1 MKKVLSIMLIILV
14 VFSSMPMTVF
24 GAENQDNSND
34 EFTYALSED
43 NAIITSYNG
52 SDLFVDIPSEIDG
65 HSVTEISSTTFKSDN
80 SIVGIEIPN
89 GVTTIGQGAFKNCLK
104 AQYISLPAT
113 LRNIDTNTLTSN
125 DDCVYIVERNSV
137 AEKFVTENDMNYKKR
152 FASDKVSE
160 SGQDDNISY
169 RYNNLTSSLYVYG
182 EGEIKNY
189 NSDNQPWK
197 NYKSTAKSID
207 LFDGITSIGNYA
219 FYNFT
224 SVTPEVTIPS
234 SVEKIGNSAF
244 DCCTSLKKITI
255 PDNVKIIGNRAFGS
269 CTSVTEIELGT
280 GLIQLGTD
288 YRDYNNPFYYMT
300 GVKKITFNSEK
311 VPTTPC
317 ADTFEYM
324 NNLETVY
331 VPAKSYSQYVER
343 FSSYINNAKFVL
355 LNDDTDFIIED
366 GVLKLYQG
374 NDANVVI
381 PSDVT
386 EIGPS
391 AFRNNA
397 SIKTV
402 EFSSNVEKISNNAFM
417 GCTSLKSVALNNKL
431 TTISYSSF
439 NSCSALKE
447 ITIPDS
453 VETIG
458 DYAFYKCTSLS
469 NELVIPSSVTSIGNY
484 AFAEDNKIPS
494 VDIKENPNGTT
505 VGDYSFQ
512 NVSNATSLNLGN
524 VTSIGAYAFNN
535 CTSLSGKLTIPDSI
549 STIKNR
555 AFGNCKSITEI
566 KFSKNLDIIN
576 YETFSNCT
584 SLKKITIP
592 NNIKTI
598 DNRAFYSCT
607 GVTEIELGTGL
618 IQLGTDYR
626 DYNNPFYYMTS
637 VKKITF
643 NSEKVPTT
651 PCADTFEYM
660 NNLETVYVPAVSYN
674 DYVER
679 FTPYINNGRILMSSN
694 DEFVVSDGV
703 LLQYTGE
710 ATDVTIPGT
719 VEEISESAF
728 KNNKKITSITIGE
741 SVSKIGKSVFSG
753 CTALKSVK
761 LTDKIT
767 TIDNYAFNGCTALS
781 EITIPNSVETIGNYA
796 FYKCTS
802 LTGELVIPSSVKTI
816 GNYAF
821 YKCTSL
827 ADEVVIP
834 SSVKTIGDYAFAE
847 DNKITSITIKGN
859 EDGTTIGNYSFQN
872 ATGIKSLD
880 LGNVTS
886 IGSYAFNSCTSLSG
900 KLNIPDSISTI
911 KNRAFGNCKSITEI
925 KFSKNLD
932 IINYETFS
940 NCTSLKKITIPNN
953 IKTIDNRAFYSCTG
967 VTEIELGTGL
977 IQLGTD
983 YRDYNNPFYYM
994 TGVKKITFNTEKVP
1008 TTPCAD
1014 TFEYMNNLETVY
1026 VPVDGYSGYVTRFA
1040 PYINNANFVLLNNKE
1055 EFVVKDNVLLSYQGD
1070 NPEVTIPSGITEIG
1084 PSAFQNNKVVTK
1096 VTFSSDVEKVS
1107 SRAFLG
1113 CKNLT
1118 TVVLNNNLNSIGLNA
1133 FNSCTSLKSIN
1144 LTDKITTIDNYAFN
1158 GCTALT
1164 EITIPNSVETIG
1176 NYAFYKC
1183 TSLTGELVIPSSVK
1197 TIGDYAFAEDN
1208 KITSI
1213 IIKGNEDGTTIGNS
1227 SFQNNTSVKTL
1238 DLGNV
1243 TSIGTYAFN
1252 NCTSLTGK
1260 LTIPDSISTIK
1271 NRAFGNCKSITEI
1284 KFSKNLDIINY
1295 ETFSNCTSLKKITI
1309 PNNIKTIDNRAFYSC
1324 TGVTEIELGT
1334 GLIQL
1339 GTDYRDYNNPF
1350 YYMTGVKKITFNTEK
1365 VPTTPCADTFEYMNN
1380 LETVYVPV
1388 DGYSDYVTRFSPY
1401 INNARIVMISDSDFV
1416 IKDGV
1421 LLQYSGTDTDVVI
1434 PDDVTEIGDS
1444 AFKNNTNIKKVTF
1457 SKNIKKINQS
1467 AFYSCTNLET
1477 VIFNNLISSIG
1488 NSAFYGCTKLSGVLK
1503 ISENTRSVGNYAFA
1517 NCSSLTSVEIAS
1529 NNEEI
1534 KIGDCSF
1541 QNDTSIK
1548 SISLGNVTSIG
1559 KYAFDNCKGINTKVQ
1574 FNDTLKTIGEY
1585 AFRNCSNII
1594 DTLVIPTSVIT
1605 VTTGAFQNCSS
1616 IANVE
1621 IPDSLTRISAYTF
1634 DGCKSLESIEV
1645 PDSVTIIDNHAFN
1658 NCSSVETVTLGKNVQ
1673 TIGSSNYYYYN
1684 PFNGMNSVKEFT
1696 FKGNTLPSAS
1706 FNDIFYSMNRLQ
1718 TVYVTLKAYKSFGYT
1733 YSAYI
1738 NNARYKVSGYKDD
1751 FIVNDKNEL
1760 LLYQGN
1766 DTVVTIPENVETIE
1780 ISAFQNNSTIEKVIF
1795 NENLKSISSYAF
1807 ENCINL
1813 TSYEVNKNL
1822 ENIGSRAF
1830 YGCTSLE
1837 SVNLNNNLTTIG
1849 SSAFANCTSIS
1860 GDLRVPSSVISIG
1873 SSAFDGDSSIVTLKI
1888 EGNKNGTSIGSYAFR
1903 NAKALTSLDLGSVE
1917 TIGTYA
1923 FQNCT
1928 SLTGELIIPD
1938 SVTSMGEGAFQNCSS
1953 ITSLTLSEKLTAI
1966 SRYAF
1971 ANCSAI
1977 KGEIRIP
1984 DLVTDIY
1991 DEAFRN
1997 CKNVESVVLGT
2008 NIKNIGSNNYYYYS
2022 PFNEMTSVR
2031 EFMFTSTNVPNCPF
2045 EDLFYSMNSLE
2056 TIFVPVETKDN
2067 FVDKFDKYKNNAV
2080 FSTDTMKCG
2089 VRNLTAS
2096 NVYSKT
2102 VKLTWS
2108 RHQNDTVTSYIITR
2122 DGEQIATPKNNQFID
2137 YDLTPNKTY
2146 EYTVYGVNDAG
2157 DKTRG
2162 TKLSVT
2168 PHSID
2173 VLDITTPHSQN
2184 TVSVQDGSI
2193 TVSAKNENNGIDL
2206 DGNAVLG
2213 KLYYFD
2219 NDNNKIFIGKSNAV
2233 ISDKI
2238 YFNFDLDVE
2247 DIPNGEYKV
2256 LFTYTDIDNVTVEK
2270 EGTIRVDKSVP
2281 EKIQNVVA
2289 LGDYN
2294 DIKISWSK
2302 SSEVDS
2308 KIYKIYRKSEV
2319 DTDFSLLTTIKGRD
2333 ILSYTDTN
2341 VKKNRLYTYYVITE
2355 NSFGIVS
2362 EKSNETIAMRGI
2374 DEEPPVI
2381 TSITPSS
2388 YSYIGNVQKITVE
2401 ATDNLMLGSA
2411 KLYYSTDEENWTLID
2426 TVKNSPFTFAFN
2438 TKELTDTEISVK
2450 AVVYDLQGNE
2460 SEPKIVKYKIDNQGP
2475 DKVTDFAISKVL
2487 STKVTLKWK
2496 QPKAE
2501 DLASYV
2507 LEEKLENGN
2516 FKVVKDNITD
2526 NGCVIENLI
2535 PNTTHIY
2542 RVAGVDK
2549 IGNIGGYSD
2558 TLEVTTT
2565 DDTTAPVVTSLSP
2578 SAGRRNSV
2586 INFSAT
2592 AGDDYG
2598 IKSIEIQIS
2607 TDLKTWKSLSN
2618 KEFTIAS
2625 KTATYSFN
2633 VNVDEFNDGSI
2644 YVRAVATDFAGNV
2657 SDTSSNAPF
2666 VEYMIDKTAPS
2677 SPTNLVAT
2685 STDNAI
2691 YLTWLQG
2698 SEEDLST
2705 YSVYRSTEK
2714 DSGFILLSSGLKQI
2728 NYYDTTAK
2736 SGTVYYYKIA
2746 VTDTVGNVSEF
2757 SQTVSAKLAEDIISP
2772 EVISISPDSNSS
2784 ISKQFHTVS
2793 ALVKDNYLVDTVT
2806 FEYKIE
2812 GEDNYKTFSTVKN
2825 INADY
2830 KTVSADIPLS
2840 GITNSK
2846 KVYVRVYCTDT
2857 SGLKSEYSKVYTY
2870 TYDDLAPSIN
2880 NLKAEIKKNTVTL
2893 NWSDDKDSDL
2903 SGFKIYRIDEKGR
2916 ETYLGSRQVSSN
2928 HSYEFYDTICSKSD
2942 SKYTYKVETY
2952 DESGNY
2958 SSTLSNTVEY
2968 KTVGD
2973 KENNEKPVARING
2986 NEVMEKGVEE
2996 YFDGYSSTD
3005 DDSIVS
3011 YHWDFGDG
3019 TYSDDIQPIK
3029 SYRLA
3034 GTYEVKLTVTDS
3046 FGEQSTATFTVTVK
3060 ERTAIGTVKVKV
3072 VDEKGKIIPQ
3082 APVYFNLGEDNQKV
3096 IYTDSNG
3103 YSSYNLAGGDTLV
3116 GCYKS
3121 GYLPVRKN
3129 VTVLTNATREITLTM
3144 IKEELV
3150 TGTFEVTRMT
3160 FNEIVDA
3167 GIDVYDPANQ
3177 NVYSVEVTVRYG
3189 EKEIPIK
3196 YIRNDNKII
3205 KYTVSNSGGSKPNE
3219 NKPNGNGNSTI
3230 SGISFIPNKENK
3242 EFIAI
3247 LQFDATAKT
3256 LKEFFDVKLHIV
3268 NNATK
3273 DFVLTNNEVNLN
3285 VPDGLHLMDNVSGE
3299 WCNSKNVKFDK
3310 LVGQETKTLSWI
3322 VRGDKVGSYDLSA
3335 DYSGVLSEFEET
3347 VKTSFKTDEPID
3359 VYGMT
3364 NIMFN
3369 VEVCKEIRNNAFYFN
3384 IGLKNVGNIDAI
3396 CPSLDFNNIVKNIT
3410 STALGLDPSD
3420 ENYSPDFSVDARL
3433 MNVRTVSADNK
3444 SKYVDYKYSKDGSI
3458 ATNISTLAPDES
3470 IYFDYVA
3477 YNAINY
3483 DDIAQ
3488 FKSASYKVLD
3498 GIGGGVTVTPTDFNY
3513 YSFANSTDKVNDLTS
3528 KEDNSRKSSADYLL
3542 NGNNFLYVKNSDMA
3556 NSLGEGVYNSLKLA
3570 LTLDFETLTKDD
3582 KKKLIDEL
3590 LVKMITDDN
3599 SEQNINGLVS
3609 DQYVSAVKNALYVI
3623 KSSCDS
3629 FDFGD
3634 NTTKEK
3640 VTAIISN
3647 ALDSTN
3653 TINELAGNLENSTDE
3668 DSIINTFYGKLGLS
3682 AVGGISVTTFKK
3694 LVGDNLGY
3702 SENSALFKGIT
3713 GVSEYGGMAV
3723 ELLVENPINAYNDAV
3738 TSRYLYTQL
3747 KAQASVEQATLL
3759 LNTLI
3764 SYYSDEERFRDFM
3777 KDSQLNSLMYKS
3789 ANTNYK
3795 KLIADEAKKLKSQ
3808 LLNDSY
3814 NFRLEL
3820 AKNFASATA
3829 NSVANIVLDEAI
3841 SKSLGKL
3848 AIWYEALSATF
3859 QVVDSAFGIGD
3870 MYEAADSFAIANY
3883 ISMAVES
3890 GYNTIS
3896 NSYKN
3901 KNSNLLS
3908 TGLFK
3913 DIVSDDSSLNDD
3925 SLAEYTLYEMK
3936 SLCQIRLLGEQLFYK
3951 YINSDNSNIIH
3962 TDEEFDAKIV
3972 KEVNDYFGINAKN
3985 IEEVFDYV
3993 YEKILSSRDSIFDI
4007 ERKESITQPSAPTVT
4022 IDYNNLRTVEKF
4034 DDKYEYCTEDG
4045 VWHTCDGY
4053 INVYPKTVRTI
4064 LRVRLKSSG
4073 NNMSGKITTVNV
4085 YAKKSVSKNVSV
4097 KYSDGKYY
4105 LTNLNENYSYQVATV
4120 SSLTANADWSKAVTI
4135 NNKVDATV
4143 TGLSNSD
4150 YLSIRILENKNLEV
4164 MTSEP
4169 TVLKAN
4175 KKLPLTIVTEG
4186 DGNVTQTSSDG
4197 YYFVGDDVTLTAE
4210 KSADS
4215 IFAGWYVN
4223 GEKVSSDPTYILE
4236 MTEFAEITA
4245 KFIGKNEVKA
4255 TSINVTSPYSEN
4267 KNTFYVGEKI
4277 KMIANFT
4284 PNNTSN
4290 KSVKWTS
4297 SNNSVATVNNLGVVS
4312 FIKSGKAVI
4321 TATTSNNISATYNI
4335 NVVENK
4341 VEKLV
4346 ITTDFSVKQYFE
4358 GETFCNDGLKLVAV
4372 YTDGSSSYVDDYTV
4386 TGFDNTK
4393 AGEQTLTITSNGKT
4407 VTTTVTVLHNGTWK
4421 VLKEATCK
4429 ETGKMEYVC
4438 SICNNVV
4445 SEKAIEKTPH
4455 TVVIDKEVKPTCEK
4469 NGLTEGKHCSVCG
4482 KVITP
4487 QKTVPK
4493 LGHTVVKDKAVKPT
4507 YTHTGLTEGSHCS
4520 TCGKVIVAQ
4529 KVVPKLKKTTITL
4542 KKAKQ
4547 SVYVKAKTTVKATIK
4562 NPVGKTTYKS
4572 SNTKIAKV
4580 NSKGVIT
4587 TYKLGTVKITVTNN
4601 KVSKTMTLVVKK
4613 PKLNKTS
4620 LTLKKK
4626 KSYTLKVMGKVG
4638 TAKFT
4643 SSNTKIVT
4651 VNKYGKILA
4660 KKKGNAVIIVKTNG
4674 ETLKCRVKVN

>member
-14 VFSSMPMTVF
+14 VFSSLPMTVF

-43 NAIITSYNG
+43 NAIITGYNG

-65 HSVTEISSTTFKSDN
+65 HSVTEISSTTFKNDN

-113 LRNIDTNTLTSN
+113 LKNIDTNTLTSN
-125 DDCVYIVERNSV
+125 DDCVYIVERNSD

-224 SVTPEVTIPS
+224 SVTPEVTIPIT
-234 SVEKIGNSAF
+234 VEKIGNSAF

-311 VPTTPC
+311 VPTTPYG
-317 ADTFEYM
+317 DLFQYM
-324 NNLETVY
+324 NSLETVY

-484 AFAEDNKIPS
+484 AFAENNKIPS
-494 VDIKENPNGTT
+494 VDIKGNLNGTT

-549 STIKNR
+549 STIKNG
-555 AFGNCKSITEI
+555 AFGNCNSITEI

-626 DYNNPFYYMTS
+626 DYNNPFYYMTG

-651 PCADTFEYM
+651 PYGDLFQYM

-741 SVSKIGKSVFSG
+741 SVSNIGKSVFSG

-767 TIDNYAFNGCTALS
+767 TIDNYAFNGCTALT

-802 LTGELVIPSSVKTI
+802 L
-816 GNYAF
+816 
-821 YKCTSL
+821 
-827 ADEVVIP
+827 ADELVIP

-983 YRDYNNPFYYM
+983 YRDYNNPFYHM
-994 TGVKKITFNTEKVP
+994 TGVRKITFNTEKVP
-1008 TTPCAD
+1008 TTPYAD
-1014 TFEYMNNLETVY
+1014 LFQYMNNLETVY
-1026 VPVDGYSGYVTRFA
+1026 VPVNGYSDYVAKYA

-1096 VTFSSDVEKVS
+1096 VTVSSDVEKVS
-1107 SRAFLG
+1107 SRSFLG

-1197 TIGDYAFAEDN
+1197 TICDYTFAEDN

-1213 IIKGNEDGTTIGNS
+1213 IIKGNEDGTTIGNY

-1243 TSIGTYAFN
+1243 TSIGSYAFN
-1252 NCTSLTGK
+1252 SCTSLSGK
-1260 LTIPDSISTIK
+1260 LNIPDSVSTIK
-1271 NRAFGNCKSITEI
+1271 NSAFGNCKSITEI

-1350 YYMTGVKKITFNTEK
+1350 YHMTGVRKITFNTEK
-1365 VPTTPCADTFEYMNN
+1365 VPTTPYADLFQYMNN

-1388 DGYSDYVTRFSPY
+1388 NGYIDYVARFSPY

-1421 LLQYSGTDTDVVI
+1421 LLQYSGNETDVII
-1434 PDDVTEIGDS
+1434 PDNVTEIGDS

-1517 NCSSLTSVEIAS
+1517 NCSSLSYVEIAS

-1534 KIGDCSF
+1534 KIGDYSF

-1559 KYAFDNCKGINTKVQ
+1559 KYAFDNCKSINTKVQ
-1574 FNDTLKTIGEY
+1574 FNDSLKTIGEY

-1605 VTTGAFQNCSS
+1605 VATGAFQNCSS
-1616 IANVE
+1616 ITNVE

-1673 TIGSSNYYYYN
+1673 TIGSYNNNYYN
-1684 PFNGMNSVKEFT
+1684 PFYGMNSVKEFT
-1696 FKGNTLPSAS
+1696 FKGDTLPSAS

-1751 FIVNDKNEL
+1751 FIVNDKSEL

-1928 SLTGELIIPD
+1928 SLTGKLIIPD

-1991 DEAFRN
+1991 DNAFRN

-2008 NIKNIGSNNYYYYS
+2008 NIRNIGTSNYYYYS
-2022 PFNEMTSVR
+2022 PFNEMTSVK
-2031 EFMFTSTNVPNCPF
+2031 EFMFTGTNVPNCPF

-2089 VRNLTAS
+2089 VRNLSAS

-2168 PHSID
+2168 PHSMD

-2219 NDNNKIFIGKSNAV
+2219 KDNNKIFIGKSNAV

-2238 YFNFDLDVE
+2238 YFNFDLNVE

-2362 EKSNETIAMRGI
+2362 EKSAETIAMRGI

-2526 NGCVIENLI
+2526 NGYVIENLT

-2558 TLEVTTT
+2558 TLEVTTA

-2772 EVISISPDSNSS
+2772 EVVSISPNSNSS

-2893 NWSDDKDSDL
+2893 NWSDNKDSDL
-2903 SGFKIYRIDEKGR
+2903 SGFKVYRIDEKGR
-2916 ETYLGSRQVSSN
+2916 ETYLGSRQVSSK
-2928 HSYEFYDTICSKSD
+2928 HSYEFYDTISSKSD

-3011 YHWDFGDG
+3011 YHWNFGDG

-3072 VDEKGKIIPQ
+3072 VDDKGRIIPQ

-3177 NVYSVEVTVRYG
+3177 NIYSVEVTVRYG

-3433 MNVRTVSADNK
+3433 MNVRTVSADNQ
-3444 SKYVDYKYSKDGSI
+3444 SKYVDYKYSKDGSVS
-3458 ATNISTLAPDES
+3458 TNINTLAPDES

-3498 GIGGGVTVTPTDFNY
+3498 GIGGGVTVTPIDFNY

-3556 NSLGEGVYNSLKLA
+3556 NSLGEGVYNGLKFA
-3570 LTLDFETLTKDD
+3570 LTIDFETLTKND

-3609 DQYVSAVKNALYVI
+3609 DQYVSAVKNALSVI
-3623 KSSCDS
+3623 ESSCDS

-3640 VTAIISN
+3640 VTTIISN

-3808 LLNDSY
+3808 LLDDSY

-3859 QVVDSAFGIGD
+3859 QVVDLAFGIGD

-3908 TGLFK
+3908 TGLFN

-3962 TDEEFDAKIV
+3962 TDEEFDAKII

-4007 ERKESITQPSAPTVT
+4007 ESKESIIQPSAPTVT

-4105 LTNLNENYSYQVATV
+4105 LTNLNENYSYQVAAV

-4150 YLSIRILENKNLEV
+4150 YLSIRILENKDLEV

-4169 TVLKAN
+4169 TVLKVN

-4223 GEKVSSDPTYILE
+4223 GQKVSSDPTYILE

-4245 KFIGKNEVKA
+4245 KFTGKTEVKA
-4255 TSINVTSPYSEN
+4255 TSINVTSPYTEN
-4267 KNTFYVGEKI
+4267 KETFYVGEKT
-4277 KMIANFT
+4277 KLVANFT

-4297 SNNSVATVNNLGVVS
+4297 SNNSVATVNNNGVVL

-4372 YTDGSSSYVDDYTV
+4372 YTDGSSSYIDDYTV

-4393 AGEQTLTITSNGKT
+4393 AGEQTLTIASNGKT

-4445 SEKAIEKTPH
+4445 SEKTIEKIPH

-4469 NGLTEGKHCSVCG
+4469 DGLTAGKHCSVCG
-4482 KVITP
+4482 EVITP

-4620 LTLKKK
+4620 LTLKKN

-4660 KKKGNAVIIVKTNG
+4660 KKKGNAIVSVKTNG
-4674 ETLKCRVKVN
+4674 ETLKCKVKVN

>member
-43 NAIITSYNG
+43 NAIITGYNG

-65 HSVTEISSTTFKSDN
+65 HSVTEISSTTFKNDN

-113 LRNIDTNTLTSN
+113 LKNIDTNTLTSN
-125 DDCVYIVERNSV
+125 DDCVYIVERNSD

-234 SVEKIGNSAF
+234 SVEKINYESFGN
-244 DCCTSLKKITI
+244 CTSLKKITI
-255 PDNVKIIGNRAFGS
+255 PDNVKTIDNRAFGS

-300 GVKKITFNSEK
+300 GVKKITFNSEQ
-311 VPTTPC
+311 VPNTPYG
-317 ADTFEYM
+317 DLFQYM
-324 NNLETVY
+324 NSLETVY

-391 AFRNNA
+391 AFRNNK

-439 NSCSALKE
+439 NSCSVLKE
-447 ITIPDS
+447 ITIPNS

-494 VDIKENPNGTT
+494 IDIKGNSNGTT
-505 VGDYSFQ
+505 IGNYSFQ

-535 CTSLSGKLTIPDSI
+535 CASLSGKLTIPDSI

-626 DYNNPFYYMTS
+626 DYNNPFYHMTG
-637 VKKITF
+637 VRKITF
-643 NSEKVPTT
+643 NTEKVPTT
-651 PCADTFEYM
+651 PYADLFQYM
-660 NNLETVYVPAVSYN
+660 NNLETVYVPVNGYS
-674 DYVER
+674 DYVAKYA
-679 FTPYINNGRILMSSN
+679 PYINNANFVLLN
-694 DEFVVSDGV
+694 NKEEFVVKDNV
-703 LLQYTGE
+703 LLSYQGDNPE
-710 ATDVTIPGT
+710 VTIPSGIT
-719 VEEISESAF
+719 EIGPSAF
-728 KNNKKITSITIGE
+728 QNNKVVTKVTFSSNVEKVSSRSFLGCKNLTTVVLNNNLNSIGLNAFNSCTS
-741 SVSKIGKSVFSG
+741 
-753 CTALKSVK
+753 LKSIN

-767 TIDNYAFNGCTALS
+767 TIDNYAFNGCAALT

-816 GNYAF
+816 G
-821 YKCTSL
+821 
-827 ADEVVIP
+827 
-834 SSVKTIGDYAFAE
+834 DYAFAE
-847 DNKITSITIKGN
+847 DNKITSIIIKGN

-872 ATGIKSLD
+872 NTSVKTLD

-900 KLNIPDSISTI
+900 KLNIPDSVSTI
-911 KNRAFGNCKSITEI
+911 KNSAFGNCKSITEI

-983 YRDYNNPFYYM
+983 YRDYNNPFYHM
-994 TGVKKITFNTEKVP
+994 TGVRKITFNTEKVP

-1026 VPVDGYSGYVTRFA
+1026 VPV
-1040 PYINNANFVLLNNKE
+1040 N
-1055 EFVVKDNVLLSYQGD
+1055 
-1070 NPEVTIPSGITEIG
+1070 
-1084 PSAFQNNKVVTK
+1084 
-1096 VTFSSDVEKVS
+1096 
-1107 SRAFLG
+1107 
-1113 CKNLT
+1113 
-1118 TVVLNNNLNSIGLNA
+1118 
-1133 FNSCTSLKSIN
+1133 
-1144 LTDKITTIDNYAFN
+1144 
-1158 GCTALT
+1158 
-1164 EITIPNSVETIG
+1164 
-1176 NYAFYKC
+1176 
-1183 TSLTGELVIPSSVK
+1183 
-1197 TIGDYAFAEDN
+1197 
-1208 KITSI
+1208 
-1213 IIKGNEDGTTIGNS
+1213 
-1227 SFQNNTSVKTL
+1227 
-1238 DLGNV
+1238 
-1243 TSIGTYAFN
+1243 
-1252 NCTSLTGK
+1252 
-1260 LTIPDSISTIK
+1260 
-1271 NRAFGNCKSITEI
+1271 
-1284 KFSKNLDIINY
+1284 
-1295 ETFSNCTSLKKITI
+1295 
-1309 PNNIKTIDNRAFYSC
+1309 
-1324 TGVTEIELGT
+1324 
-1334 GLIQL
+1334 
-1339 GTDYRDYNNPF
+1339 
-1350 YYMTGVKKITFNTEK
+1350 
-1365 VPTTPCADTFEYMNN
+1365 
-1380 LETVYVPV
+1380 
-1388 DGYSDYVTRFSPY
+1388 GYSDYVTRFSPY

-1517 NCSSLTSVEIAS
+1517 NCTSLTSVEIAS

-1534 KIGDCSF
+1534 KIGDYSF

-1559 KYAFDNCKGINTKVQ
+1559 KYAFDNCKSINTKVQ
-1574 FNDTLKTIGEY
+1574 FNDSLKTIGEY

-1605 VTTGAFQNCSS
+1605 VATGAFQNCSS
-1616 IANVE
+1616 ITNVE

-1645 PDSVTIIDNHAFN
+1645 PDSVTIIDNQAFN

-1696 FKGNTLPSAS
+1696 FKGDTLPSAS

-1751 FIVNDKNEL
+1751 FIVNDKSEL

-1766 DTVVTIPENVETIE
+1766 DTVVTIPENVESIE

-1991 DEAFRN
+1991 DNAFRN

-2008 NIKNIGSNNYYYYS
+2008 NIKNIGTSNYYYYS
-2022 PFNEMTSVR
+2022 PFNEMTSVK
-2031 EFMFTSTNVPNCPF
+2031 EFMFTGTNVPNCPF

-2089 VRNLTAS
+2089 VRNLAAS

-2168 PHSID
+2168 PHSMD

-2206 DGNAVLG
+2206 DGNVVLG
-2213 KLYYFD
+2213 KLYYF
-2219 NDNNKIFIGKSNAV
+2219 NKDNNKIFIGKSNAV

-2270 EGTIRVDKSVP
+2270 KGTIRVDKSVP

-2362 EKSNETIAMRGI
+2362 EKSAETIAMRGI

-2526 NGCVIENLI
+2526 NGYVIENLT

-2558 TLEVTTT
+2558 TLEVTTA

-2812 GEDNYKTFSTVKN
+2812 SEDNYKTFSSVKN

-2893 NWSDDKDSDL
+2893 NWSDNKDSDL
-2903 SGFKIYRIDEKGR
+2903 SGFKVYRIDEKGR

-2928 HSYEFYDTICSKSD
+2928 HSYEFYDTISSKTD

-2973 KENNEKPVARING
+2973 KGNNEKPVARING

-3433 MNVRTVSADNK
+3433 MNVRTVSADNQ

-3498 GIGGGVTVTPTDFNY
+3498 GIGGGVTVTPIDFNY
-3513 YSFANSTDKVNDLTS
+3513 YSFANSTDKVNDLTT

-3556 NSLGEGVYNSLKLA
+3556 NSLGEGVYNSLKFA
-3570 LTLDFETLTKDD
+3570 LTIDFETLTKND

-3609 DQYVSAVKNALYVI
+3609 DQYVSAVKNALSVI
-3623 KSSCDS
+3623 ESSCDS

-3713 GVSEYGGMAV
+3713 GVSKYGGMAV

-3814 NFRLEL
+3814 DFRLEL

-3859 QVVDSAFGIGD
+3859 QVVDLAFGIGD

-3913 DIVSDDSSLNDD
+3913 DIVSDDSLNDD

-3962 TDEEFDAKIV
+3962 TDEEFDAKII

-4007 ERKESITQPSAPTVT
+4007 ESKESIIQPSAPTVT

-4053 INVYPKTVRTI
+4053 INIYPKTVRTI

-4169 TVLKAN
+4169 TVLKVN

-4223 GEKVSSDPTYILE
+4223 GQKVSSDPTYIIE

-4245 KFIGKNEVKA
+4245 KFTGKSEVKA
-4255 TSINVTSPYSEN
+4255 TSINVTSPYTEN
-4267 KNTFYVGEKI
+4267 KDIFYVGEKT
-4277 KMIANFT
+4277 KLTANFT

-4297 SNNSVATVNNLGVVS
+4297 SNNSVATVNNNGVVS

-4321 TATTSNNISATYNI
+4321 TATTSNNISTTYNI

-4341 VEKLV
+4341 VENLV

-4445 SEKAIEKTPH
+4445 SEKTIEKIAH

-4469 NGLTEGKHCSVCG
+4469 DGLTEGKHCSVCG

-4487 QKTVPK
+4487 QKAVPK

-4620 LTLKKK
+4620 LTLKKN

-4660 KKKGNAVIIVKTNG
+4660 KKKGNAIVSVKTNS

>member
-1 MKKVLSIMLIILV
+1 MLIILV

-43 NAIITSYNG
+43 NAIITGYNG

-65 HSVTEISSTTFKSDN
+65 HSVTEISSTTFKNDN

-113 LRNIDTNTLTSN
+113 LKNIDTNTLTSN
-125 DDCVYIVERNSV
+125 DDCVYIVERNSD

-189 NSDNQPWK
+189 NYDNQPWK

-224 SVTPEVTIPS
+224 SVTPEVTIPTT
-234 SVEKIGNSAF
+234 VEKIGNSAF
-244 DCCTSLKKITI
+244 DCCASLKKITI
-255 PDNVKIIGNRAFGS
+255 PDNVKTIDNNAFGS
-269 CTSVTEIELGT
+269 CTGVTEIELGT
-280 GLIQLGTD
+280 GLTQLGTSD
-288 YRDYNNPFYYMT
+288 YYNPFKYMS

-311 VPTTPC
+311 VPTTPYGDLLQYMNSLETVYVPVDGYSDYVTRFSPYINNANFVLLNNNDEFVVKDNVLLSYQGDNSEVTIPSGITEIGSSAFQNNKVVTKVTFSSNVEKVSSRAFLGC
-317 ADTFEYM
+317 KNLTDVVLNDKLTYLGLNAFRDCTSLNSINLTDKITTIDNYAFNGCTALTEITIPDSVETIGNYAFYKCTSLTDELVIPSSVKTIGEYAFAENNKINSVTIKGNEEGTTIGNSSFQNNTSVKTLDLGNVTSIGSYAFNNCTSLTGKLTIPNSVTTIKNNAFSNCKSITEIDFSKNLDTINYETFSDCTSLKKITIPNNIKTIENRAFGYCTSVTEIELGTGLTQLGTSDYYNPFQYMSGVKKITFKTEKVPTTPYGDLFQYM

-331 VPAKSYSQYVER
+331 VPVDGYSDYVTR
-343 FSSYINNAKFVL
+343 FSPYINNARIVMISDSDFV
-355 LNDDTDFIIED
+355 IKD
-366 GVLKLYQG
+366 GVLLQYSG
-374 NDANVVI
+374 SDTNVVI
-381 PSDVT
+381 PEEVT

-391 AFRNNA
+391 AFRNNV

-447 ITIPDS
+447 ITIPNS

-458 DYAFYKCTSLS
+458 
-469 NELVIPSSVTSIGNY
+469 
-484 AFAEDNKIPS
+484 
-494 VDIKENPNGTT
+494 
-505 VGDYSFQ
+505 
-512 NVSNATSLNLGN
+512 
-524 VTSIGAYAFNN
+524 
-535 CTSLSGKLTIPDSI
+535 
-549 STIKNR
+549 
-555 AFGNCKSITEI
+555 
-566 KFSKNLDIIN
+566 
-576 YETFSNCT
+576 
-584 SLKKITIP
+584 
-592 NNIKTI
+592 
-598 DNRAFYSCT
+598 
-607 GVTEIELGTGL
+607 
-618 IQLGTDYR
+618 
-626 DYNNPFYYMTS
+626 
-637 VKKITF
+637 
-643 NSEKVPTT
+643 
-651 PCADTFEYM
+651 
-660 NNLETVYVPAVSYN
+660 
-674 DYVER
+674 
-679 FTPYINNGRILMSSN
+679 
-694 DEFVVSDGV
+694 
-703 LLQYTGE
+703 
-710 ATDVTIPGT
+710 
-719 VEEISESAF
+719 
-728 KNNKKITSITIGE
+728 
-741 SVSKIGKSVFSG
+741 
-753 CTALKSVK
+753 
-761 LTDKIT
+761 
-767 TIDNYAFNGCTALS
+767 NYAFNGCTALT
-781 EITIPNSVETIGNYA
+781 EITIPDSVETIGNYA

-802 LTGELVIPSSVKTI
+802 LTDELVIPSSVKTI
-816 GNYAF
+816 G
-821 YKCTSL
+821 
-827 ADEVVIP
+827 E
-834 SSVKTIGDYAFAE
+834 YAFAE
-847 DNKITSITIKGN
+847 NNKINSVTIKGN
-859 EDGTTIGNYSFQN
+859 E
-872 ATGIKSLD
+872 
-880 LGNVTS
+880 
-886 IGSYAFNSCTSLSG
+886 
-900 KLNIPDSISTI
+900 
-911 KNRAFGNCKSITEI
+911 E
-925 KFSKNLD
+925 
-932 IINYETFS
+932 
-940 NCTSLKKITIPNN
+940 
-953 IKTIDNRAFYSCTG
+953 
-967 VTEIELGTGL
+967 
-977 IQLGTD
+977 
-983 YRDYNNPFYYM
+983 
-994 TGVKKITFNTEKVP
+994 
-1008 TTPCAD
+1008 
-1014 TFEYMNNLETVY
+1014 
-1026 VPVDGYSGYVTRFA
+1026 
-1040 PYINNANFVLLNNKE
+1040 
-1055 EFVVKDNVLLSYQGD
+1055 
-1070 NPEVTIPSGITEIG
+1070 
-1084 PSAFQNNKVVTK
+1084 
-1096 VTFSSDVEKVS
+1096 
-1107 SRAFLG
+1107 
-1113 CKNLT
+1113 
-1118 TVVLNNNLNSIGLNA
+1118 
-1133 FNSCTSLKSIN
+1133 
-1144 LTDKITTIDNYAFN
+1144 
-1158 GCTALT
+1158 
-1164 EITIPNSVETIG
+1164 
-1176 NYAFYKC
+1176 
-1183 TSLTGELVIPSSVK
+1183 
-1197 TIGDYAFAEDN
+1197 
-1208 KITSI
+1208 
-1213 IIKGNEDGTTIGNS
+1213 GTTIGNS

-1243 TSIGTYAFN
+1243 TSIGSYAFN

-1260 LTIPDSISTIK
+1260 LTIPNSVTTIK
-1271 NRAFGNCKSITEI
+1271 NNAFSNCKSITEI
-1284 KFSKNLDIINY
+1284 DFSKNLDTINY
-1295 ETFSNCTSLKKITI
+1295 ETFSDCTSLKKITI
-1309 PNNIKTIDNRAFYSC
+1309 PNNIKTIENRAFGYC
-1324 TGVTEIELGT
+1324 TSVTEIELGT
-1334 GLIQL
+1334 GLTQL
-1339 GTDYRDYNNPF
+1339 GTSDYYNPF
-1350 YYMTGVKKITFNTEK
+1350 QYMSGVKKITFKTEK
-1365 VPTTPCADTFEYMNN
+1365 VPTTPYGDLFQYMNN

-1421 LLQYSGTDTDVVI
+1421 LLQYSGSDTNVVI
-1434 PDDVTEIGDS
+1434 PEEVTEIGPS

-1467 AFYSCTNLET
+1467 AFYSCTNLDT

-1488 NSAFYGCTKLSGVLK
+1488 NSAFYGCTKLSGTLK
-1503 ISENTRSVGNYAFA
+1503 ISDNTRSVGNYAFA
-1517 NCSSLTSVEIAS
+1517 NCYSLTSVEIAS

-1534 KIGDCSF
+1534 KISDYSF

-1594 DTLVIPTSVIT
+1594 DTLVIPTSVT
-1605 VTTGAFQNCSS
+1605 SVATGAFQNCSS
-1616 IANVE
+1616 ITNVE

-1645 PDSVTIIDNHAFN
+1645 PDSVIIIDNHAFN

-1696 FKGNTLPSAS
+1696 FKGDTLPSAS

-1738 NNARYKVSGYKDD
+1738 NNARYKVLGYKDD

-1837 SVNLNNNLTTIG
+1837 SVNLNNNITTIG

-1938 SVTSMGEGAFQNCSS
+1938 SVTSMGEGTFQNCSS

-1971 ANCSAI
+1971 ENCSSI

-1991 DEAFRN
+1991 DNAFRN

-2008 NIKNIGSNNYYYYS
+2008 NIRNIGTSNYYYYS
-2022 PFNEMTSVR
+2022 PFNEMTSVK
-2031 EFMFTSTNVPNCPF
+2031 EFMFTGTNVPNCPF

-2056 TIFVPVETKDN
+2056 TIFVPAETKDN

-2089 VRNLTAS
+2089 VRNLAAS

-2108 RHQNDTVTSYIITR
+2108 KHQNDTVTSYIITR

-2168 PHSID
+2168 PHSMD

-2219 NDNNKIFIGKSNAV
+2219 KDNNKIFIGKSNAV

-2526 NGCVIENLI
+2526 NGCVIENLT

-2633 VNVDEFNDGSI
+2633 VDVAEFNDGSI
-2644 YVRAVATDFAGNV
+2644 YVRAVAIDFAGNV
-2657 SDTSSNAPF
+2657 SDTSSDAPF

-2691 YLTWLQG
+2691 YLAWLQG

-2746 VTDTVGNVSEF
+2746 VADTVGNVSEF

-2806 FEYKIE
+2806 FEYKLD
-2812 GEDNYKTFSTVKN
+2812 GENTYKVFSTVKN
-2825 INADY
+2825 VNADY

-2893 NWSDDKDSDL
+2893 NWSDNKDSDL
-2903 SGFKIYRIDEKGR
+2903 SGFKVYRIDEKGR

-2928 HSYEFYDTICSKSD
+2928 HSYEFYDTISSKSD

-3433 MNVRTVSADNK
+3433 MNVRTVSADNQ
-3444 SKYVDYKYSKDGSI
+3444 SKYVDYKYSKDGSVS
-3458 ATNISTLAPDES
+3458 TNINTLAPDES

-3498 GIGGGVTVTPTDFNY
+3498 GIGGGVTVTPIDFNY

-3556 NSLGEGVYNSLKLA
+3556 NSLGDGVYNGLKFA
-3570 LTLDFETLTKDD
+3570 LTIDFETLTKND

-3609 DQYVSAVKNALYVI
+3609 DQYVSAVKNALSVI
-3623 KSSCDS
+3623 ESSCDS

-3814 NFRLEL
+3814 DFRLEL

-3829 NSVANIVLDEAI
+3829 NSVANIVLEEAI

-3859 QVVDSAFGIGD
+3859 QVVDLAFGIGD

-3962 TDEEFDAKIV
+3962 TDEEFDAKII
-3972 KEVNDYFGINAKN
+3972 KEVNDYFGINAKD

-4007 ERKESITQPSAPTVT
+4007 ESKESITQPSAPTVT

-4085 YAKKSVSKNVSV
+4085 YAKKSVSKSVSV

-4105 LTNLNENYSYQVATV
+4105 LTNLNENYSYQVAPV
-4120 SSLTANADWSKAVTI
+4120 SSLTASADWSKAVTI

-4150 YLSIRILENKNLEV
+4150 YLSIRILENKELEV

-4169 TVLKAN
+4169 TVLKVN

-4223 GEKVSSDPTYILE
+4223 GQKVSSDPTYILE

-4245 KFIGKNEVKA
+4245 KFTGKSEVKA
-4255 TSINVTSPYSEN
+4255 TSINVTSPYTEN
-4267 KNTFYVGEKI
+4267 KDTFYVGEKT
-4277 KMIANFT
+4277 KLIANFT

-4297 SNNSVATVNNLGVVS
+4297 SNNSVATVNNNGVVS

-4372 YTDGSSSYVDDYTV
+4372 YTDGSSSYIDDYTV

-4393 AGEQTLTITSNGKT
+4393 AGEQTLTIASNGKT

-4445 SEKAIEKTPH
+4445 SEKTIEKIPH

-4469 NGLTEGKHCSVCG
+4469 DGLTAGKHCSVCG
-4482 KVITP
+4482 EVITP

-4620 LTLKKK
+4620 LTLKKN

-4660 KKKGNAVIIVKTNG
+4660 KKKGNAIVSVKTNG
-4674 ETLKCRVKVN
+4674 ETLKCKVKVN

>member
-24 GAENQDNSND
+24 GAENQDSSND

-43 NAIITSYNG
+43 NAIITGYNG

-65 HSVTEISSTTFKSDN
+65 HSVTEISSTTFKNDN

-113 LRNIDTNTLTSN
+113 LKNIDTNTLTSN
-125 DDCVYIVERNSV
+125 DDCVYIVERNSD
-137 AEKFVTENDMNYKKR
+137 AEKFVTENDMTYKKR

-189 NSDNQPWK
+189 NSDNQPWI

-234 SVEKIGNSAF
+234 TVEKIGNSAF

-255 PDNVKIIGNRAFGS
+255 PDNVKTIDNRAFSS

-280 GLIQLGTD
+280 GLTQLGTSD
-288 YRDYNNPFYYMT
+288 YYYNNPLYNT
-300 GVKKITFNSEK
+300 GSVKKITFNSEK
-311 VPTTPC
+311 VPTTPYG
-317 ADTFEYM
+317 DLFQYM
-324 NNLETVY
+324 NSLETVY

-391 AFRNNA
+391 AFRNNKF
-397 SIKTV
+397 IKTV

-447 ITIPDS
+447 ITIPNS

-494 VDIKENPNGTT
+494 VDIKGNPNGTT

-512 NVSNATSLNLGN
+512 NVSNATSLKFGN

-535 CTSLSGKLTIPDSI
+535 CTLLSGKLTIPDSVT
-549 STIKNR
+549 TIKNN
-555 AFGNCKSITEI
+555 AFSYCKSITEI
-566 KFSKNLDIIN
+566 EFSKNLDTIN
-576 YETFSNCT
+576 YETFSDCT
-584 SLKKITIP
+584 SLKKVTIP
-592 NNIKTI
+592 DYVKTI
-598 DNRAFYSCT
+598 DNRAFSSCT
-607 GVTEIELGTGL
+607 NVTEIELGTGVT
-618 IQLGTDYR
+618 QLGTSDY
-626 DYNNPFYYMTS
+626 YYSNPFYNMGS

-651 PCADTFEYM
+651 PYAD
-660 NNLETVYVPAVSYN
+660 L
-674 DYVER
+674 
-679 FTPYINNGRILMSSN
+679 
-694 DEFVVSDGV
+694 
-703 LLQYTGE
+703 
-710 ATDVTIPGT
+710 
-719 VEEISESAF
+719 
-728 KNNKKITSITIGE
+728 
-741 SVSKIGKSVFSG
+741 
-753 CTALKSVK
+753 
-761 LTDKIT
+761 
-767 TIDNYAFNGCTALS
+767 
-781 EITIPNSVETIGNYA
+781 
-796 FYKCTS
+796 
-802 LTGELVIPSSVKTI
+802 
-816 GNYAF
+816 
-821 YKCTSL
+821 
-827 ADEVVIP
+827 
-834 SSVKTIGDYAFAE
+834 
-847 DNKITSITIKGN
+847 
-859 EDGTTIGNYSFQN
+859 FQ
-872 ATGIKSLD
+872 
-880 LGNVTS
+880 
-886 IGSYAFNSCTSLSG
+886 
-900 KLNIPDSISTI
+900 
-911 KNRAFGNCKSITEI
+911 
-925 KFSKNLD
+925 
-932 IINYETFS
+932 
-940 NCTSLKKITIPNN
+940 
-953 IKTIDNRAFYSCTG
+953 
-967 VTEIELGTGL
+967 
-977 IQLGTD
+977 
-983 YRDYNNPFYYM
+983 
-994 TGVKKITFNTEKVP
+994 
-1008 TTPCAD
+1008 
-1014 TFEYMNNLETVY
+1014 
-1026 VPVDGYSGYVTRFA
+1026 
-1040 PYINNANFVLLNNKE
+1040 
-1055 EFVVKDNVLLSYQGD
+1055 
-1070 NPEVTIPSGITEIG
+1070 
-1084 PSAFQNNKVVTK
+1084 
-1096 VTFSSDVEKVS
+1096 
-1107 SRAFLG
+1107 
-1113 CKNLT
+1113 
-1118 TVVLNNNLNSIGLNA
+1118 
-1133 FNSCTSLKSIN
+1133 
-1144 LTDKITTIDNYAFN
+1144 
-1158 GCTALT
+1158 
-1164 EITIPNSVETIG
+1164 
-1176 NYAFYKC
+1176 
-1183 TSLTGELVIPSSVK
+1183 
-1197 TIGDYAFAEDN
+1197 
-1208 KITSI
+1208 
-1213 IIKGNEDGTTIGNS
+1213 
-1227 SFQNNTSVKTL
+1227 
-1238 DLGNV
+1238 
-1243 TSIGTYAFN
+1243 
-1252 NCTSLTGK
+1252 
-1260 LTIPDSISTIK
+1260 
-1271 NRAFGNCKSITEI
+1271 
-1284 KFSKNLDIINY
+1284 
-1295 ETFSNCTSLKKITI
+1295 
-1309 PNNIKTIDNRAFYSC
+1309 
-1324 TGVTEIELGT
+1324 
-1334 GLIQL
+1334 
-1339 GTDYRDYNNPF
+1339 
-1350 YYMTGVKKITFNTEK
+1350 
-1365 VPTTPCADTFEYMNN
+1365 YMNN

-1421 LLQYSGTDTDVVI
+1421 LLQYSGNDTDVVI

-1488 NSAFYGCTKLSGVLK
+1488 NSAFYGCTKLSGTLK

-1534 KIGDCSF
+1534 KIGDYSF

-1605 VTTGAFQNCSS
+1605 VATGAFQNCSS
-1616 IANVE
+1616 ITNVE
-1621 IPDSLTRISAYTF
+1621 IPDSLTRISEYTF

-1645 PDSVTIIDNHAFN
+1645 PDSVTIIDNQAFN

-1684 PFNGMNSVKEFT
+1684 SFNGMNSVKEFT
-1696 FKGNTLPSAS
+1696 FKGDILPSAS

-1738 NNARYKVSGYKDD
+1738 NNARYKVLGYKDD

-1837 SVNLNNNLTTIG
+1837 NINLNNKLISIG

-1991 DEAFRN
+1991 DEAFEN

-2022 PFNEMTSVR
+2022 PFNEMTSVK
-2031 EFMFTSTNVPNCPF
+2031 EFMFTGTNVPNCPF
-2045 EDLFYSMNSLE
+2045 EDLFCSMNSLE

-2108 RHQNDTVTSYIITR
+2108 KHQNDTVTSYIITR

-2168 PHSID
+2168 PHLMD

-2219 NDNNKIFIGKSNAV
+2219 KDNNKIFIGKSNAV

-2319 DTDFSLLTTIKGRD
+2319 DTDFSLLTTVKGRD
-2333 ILSYTDTN
+2333 TLSYTDTN

-2362 EKSNETIAMRGI
+2362 EKSDETIAMRGI

-2460 SEPKIVKYKIDNQGP
+2460 SEPKIVKYKIDNVGP

-2516 FKVVKDNITD
+2516 FKVVKDSITD
-2526 NGCVIENLI
+2526 NGCVIENLT

-2618 KEFTIAS
+2618 KEFTTVS

-2633 VNVDEFNDGSI
+2633 VDVAEFNDGSI

-2714 DSGFILLSSGLKQI
+2714 DSGFILLASGLKQI

-2757 SQTVSAKLAEDIISP
+2757 SQTVSAKLAEDTVSP
-2772 EVISISPDSNSS
+2772 EVVSISPNSNSS

-2812 GEDNYKTFSTVKN
+2812 GEDKYKTFSTVKN

-2893 NWSDDKDSDL
+2893 NWSDNKDSDL
-2903 SGFKIYRIDEKGR
+2903 SGFKVYRIDEKGR

-2928 HSYEFYDTICSKSD
+2928 HSYEFYDTISSKSD
-2942 SKYTYKVETY
+2942 SKYTYKVESY

-3347 VKTSFKTDEPID
+3347 VMTSFKTDEPID

-3433 MNVRTVSADNK
+3433 MNVRTVSADNQ

-3498 GIGGGVTVTPTDFNY
+3498 GIGGGVTVTPIDFNY

-3556 NSLGEGVYNSLKLA
+3556 NSLGEGVYNSLKLV

-3609 DQYVSAVKNALYVI
+3609 DQYVSAVKN
-3623 KSSCDS
+3623 DS

-3713 GVSEYGGMAV
+3713 GVSKYGGMAV

-3829 NSVANIVLDEAI
+3829 NSVANIALDEAI

-3859 QVVDSAFGIGD
+3859 QVVDLAFGIGD

-3901 KNSNLLS
+3901 KNSNFLS

-3962 TDEEFDAKIV
+3962 TDKEFDAKII
-3972 KEVNDYFGINAKN
+3972 KEVNDYFGINAKD

-4022 IDYNNLRTVEKF
+4022 IDYNNLRTVQKF

-4105 LTNLNENYSYQVATV
+4105 LTNLNENYSYQVAPV

-4150 YLSIRILENKNLEV
+4150 YLSIRILENKELEV

-4169 TVLKAN
+4169 TVLKVN

-4210 KSADS
+4210 KSAAS

-4223 GEKVSSDPTYILE
+4223 GQKVSSDPTYILE

-4245 KFIGKNEVKA
+4245 KFTGKSEVKA
-4255 TSINVTSPYSEN
+4255 TSINVTSPYTEN
-4267 KNTFYVGEKI
+4267 KDTFYVGERTKL
-4277 KMIANFT
+4277 IANFT

-4297 SNNSVATVNNLGVVS
+4297 SNNSVATVNNNGVVS

-4335 NVVENK
+4335 NIVENK

-4372 YTDGSSSYVDDYTV
+4372 YTDGSSSYIDDYTV

-4393 AGEQTLTITSNGKT
+4393 AGEQTLTIASNSKT
-4407 VTTTVTVLHNGTWK
+4407 VTTTVTVLHNGSWN

-4438 SICNNVV
+4438 SICNKVV
-4445 SEKAIEKTPH
+4445 SEKTIEKIAH

-4469 NGLTEGKHCSVCG
+4469 DGLKEGKHCSVCG
-4482 KVITP
+4482 EVITP

-4542 KKAKQ
+4542 KTTKQ

-4620 LTLKKK
+4620 LTLKKN

-4643 SSNTKIVT
+4643 SSNTKIVI

-4674 ETLKCRVKVN
+4674 ETLKCKVKVN